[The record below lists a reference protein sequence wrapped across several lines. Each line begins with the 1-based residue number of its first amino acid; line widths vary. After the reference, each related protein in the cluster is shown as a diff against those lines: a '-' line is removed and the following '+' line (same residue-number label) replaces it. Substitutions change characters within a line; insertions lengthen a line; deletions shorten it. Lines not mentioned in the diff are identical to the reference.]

1 MAAEIDFT
9 YVFNNTIILLLLQ
22 AKDADFRRFTRIFS
36 CLLKFFPR
44 DAVSTHRLEK
54 AQEKTGPPF
63 LERAADWGALR
74 STARQATSQMAASSR
89 RFPSGRTNSRAF
101 SAPGCPFAAEGLC
114 RGIFE
119 KTNGEPQIFS
129 NCGQNNFSLFSCFF
143 MYVFVFQK
151 ENLIFCKK
159 AVDIFGF
166 NCYNKQVV
174 RNDTKPVG
182 V

>member
-1 MAAEIDFT
+1 MAAEINFT

-101 SAPGCPFAAEGLC
+101 LPRHFLPPDAHSLPSAFAAGYLKKRMENLRFFQTAGRIILAYF
-114 RGIFE
+114 RA
-119 KTNGEPQIFS
+119 FS
-129 NCGQNNFSLFSCFF
+129 CMFSCFR
-143 MYVFVFQK
+143 
-151 ENLIFCKK
+151 KK
-159 AVDIFGF
+159 I
-166 NCYNKQVV
+166 
-174 RNDTKPVG
+174 
-182 V
+182 